1 MATRKRMAALG
12 MAALVTGTALSG
24 CSTNGLGDLPLPAP
38 GVGTGGYHLT
48 ALFSNILNLPN
59 NAKVKLAGADVGQ
72 VDDMRVSNYTAIT
85 TLRILDGV
93 RLPKGSTA
101 ELRSATPLGDVFVS
115 IRPPAGATS
124 DSPILREGDTI
135 GLDST
140 MAAATVESVLSS
152 AALVSNGGAVRNLTN
167 VINGFGKAT
176 GDQGQAFGDLIKDS
190 NRLLGTL
197 NTRSAQ
203 ISDALTQTSRL
214 ADQLDTK
221 NQALTDIVKEADP
234 ATEALAANTAQL
246 SQLVL
251 QIGATTKQLQKF
263 PSIAGTD
270 TSGHSLIKDAN
281 TVAKAWNDVAQDPT
295 VDINN
300 LNRQITTL
308 VKSTPSNAISVRV
321 SIDRLVLGSIPDA
334 GFKGDVGSHGPKRYN
349 WAQLVGSF
357 KYTLWRLQERVVGKG
372 VYGDDVPMR
381 PSPTEPGVIE
391 RVPGPPPGA
400 VPPAPSN
407 PGAPVPPPPG
417 QAVPASAPAPGAV
430 PAPISTPTP
439 APAPAPGPAPG
450 PEVMGQ

>member
-152 AALVSNGGAVRNLTN
+152 AAIVSNGGAVRNLTN

-400 VPPAPSN
+400 VTPAPSN

-417 QAVPASAPAPGAV
+417 QAVPASAPAPGAI
-430 PAPISTPTP
+430 PAPTSTPTP

>member
-1 MATRKRMAALG
+1 MAIRKRLAAVG
-12 MAALVTGTALSG
+12 AATAIALSG
-24 CSTNGLGDLPLPAP
+24 CATNGLGDLPLPAP

-115 IRPPAGATS
+115 IRPPAGAPS
-124 DSPILREGDTI
+124 DGPILKEGDTI
-135 GLDST
+135 GLDET
-140 MAAATVESVLSS
+140 TAAATVESVLSS

-203 ISDALTQTSRL
+203 ISEALTQTAQL

-234 ATEALAANTAQL
+234 ATETLAANTAQL

-251 QIGATTKQLQKF
+251 QIGATTKQLEKF

-270 TSGHSLIKDAN
+270 ASGHSIIKDAN
-281 TVAKAWNDVAQDPT
+281 TIAKAWNDVAQDPT
-295 VDINN
+295 VDINA
-300 LNRQITTL
+300 LNRQFASLI
-308 VKSTPSNAISVRV
+308 KITPSDTISVRV
-321 SIDRLVLGSIPDA
+321 SIDRLILGSIPDA

-372 VYGDDVPMR
+372 VYGEDVPMR

-400 VPPAPSN
+400 
-407 PGAPVPPPPG
+407 PVPPPPG
-417 QAVPASAPAPGAV
+417 QAVPAAAPAETT
-430 PAPISTPTP
+430 TPTP
-439 APAPAPGPAPG
+439 APTPPPGPAPG
-450 PEVMGQ
+450 PAVMGQ

>member
-1 MATRKRMAALG
+1 MATRKRFIAAASATV
-12 MAALVTGTALSG
+12 AAVTVLSG

-38 GVGTGGYHLT
+38 GVGSGGYHLT

-59 NAKVKLAGADVGQ
+59 NAKVKLAGADIGQ
-72 VDDMRVSNYTAIT
+72 VDEMRVSNYTAIT

-115 IRPPAGATS
+115 IRPPTGAPS
-124 DSPILREGDTI
+124 DAPILREGDTI

-140 MAAATVESVLSS
+140 TAAATVESVLSS
-152 AALVSNGGAVRNLTN
+152 AAIVSNGGAVRNLTN

-197 NTRSAQ
+197 NSRSSQ
-203 ISDALTQTSRL
+203 ISEALTQTAAL
-214 ADQLDTK
+214 ADQLDAK
-221 NQALTDIVKEADP
+221 NQTLTDIVKATDP
-234 ATEALAANTAQL
+234 ATEALAANSAQL

-270 TSGHSLIKDAN
+270 TSGHSIIKDAN
-281 TVAKAWNDVAQDPT
+281 TIAKAWNDVAQDPT

-308 VKSTPSNAISVRV
+308 IKSTPSNAISVRV

-372 VYGDDVPMR
+372 VYGEDVPMR

-391 RVPGPPPGA
+391 RVPPG
-400 VPPAPSN
+400 PPAPAQSP
-407 PGAPVPPPPG
+407 PGAPVPPAPG
-417 QAVPASAPAPGAV
+417 QADPASAPAPGPV
-430 PAPISTPTP
+430 PGPAPDAGP